1 MKTKSSL
8 LIFFLASICII
19 PSVAQTQKPATAPLT
34 YGEPI
39 HLDQAEKVMAVALQ
53 EATKNNWTMAI
64 AIVDTGGKLVLFKK
78 MDNTQIGSIDVAI
91 AKATTANNFKRPS
104 KVFED
109 AVAGGGVGLRVLSLP
124 GVAPLE
130 GGELI
135 LLNGKIIGAI
145 GVSGA
150 PGGEKDEVCSKAGI
164 DKVADLLK

>member
-1 MKTKSSL
+1 MKTNSVS
-8 LIFFLASICII
+8 LIFFLVSASII
-19 PSVAQTQKPATAPLT
+19 PSVAQTPKPATAPLT
-34 YGEPI
+34 YGETI
-39 HLDQAEKVMAVALQ
+39 KLDQAEKVMAAALQ

-91 AKATTANNFKRPS
+91 SKATTANNFKRPT
-104 KVFED
+104 KIFED
-109 AVAGGGVGLRVLSLP
+109 AVAGGGIGLRVLSLP

-135 LLNGKIIGAI
+135 MLNGKIIGAI

-150 PGGEKDEVCSKAGI
+150 QSTQDGQ
-164 DKVADLLK
+164 VARTGLSTLN

>member
-1 MKTKSSL
+1 MKNIL
-8 LIFFLASICII
+8 LGICII
-19 PSVAQTQKPATAPLT
+19 SISLSTKAQQKPATAPLV

-39 HLDQAEKVMAVALQ
+39 KLEQAEKVMAAALQ
-53 EATKNNWTMAI
+53 EAAKNNWTMAI

-91 AKATTANNFKRPS
+91 SKATTANNFKRAT

-135 LLNGKIIGAI
+135 MLNGKIIGAI

-150 PGGEKDEVCSKAGI
+150 QSTQDGQ
-164 DKVADLLK
+164 VARVGLAALN